1 MPRRVSSASS
11 VRTAVRRASSSGVVA
26 ALKDL
31 RFVSLE
37 PPALLQRARE
47 HALELGRH
55 PGDAALGRAEALRIG
70 QGLECGVHLRVRELA
85 LGHAADN
92 R

>member
-26 ALKDL
+26 ALSSSD
-31 RFVSLE
+31 SWASNQ
-37 PPALLQRARE
+37 PPSCSASARMRWSWG
-47 HALELGRH
+47 AIR
-55 PGDAALGRAEALRIG
+55 GDAALGRAEALRIG
-70 QGLECGVHLRVRELA
+70 ERLECGVHLRVRELA